1 MNNFL
6 RKSFV
11 SSSRNSLLKI
21 VAIATAGSGFLYANC
36 NSNYKTR
43 VSLSIPAQ
51 LRESGL
57 LPRQFSEVS
66 MQQPLSIPAGFWNLG
81 KFWQFSSRVSPEPAG
96 DVKKEVSFKVG
107 DDAKPCSRC
116 LGRDSIANAAAK
128 VGPAVVNLSVPQGV
142 TLQDGRT
149 FEGTVVNADLH
160 SDIAIVKIKSKTPLP
175 AAKLGSSSK
184 LCPGDWVLALGCPL
198 SLQNTVTAGIV
209 SCVDR
214 KSSDLGLGGMHREY
228 LQTDCAINP
237 ALINCVKML
246 VIQLFSLV
254 STICPLILELA
265 ANGGL

>member
-1 MNNFL
+1 MPELSSHPSPRGSQSGPTAMKRVMEVLARQDFL

-57 LPRQFSEVS
+57 LPWQFSEVS
-66 MQQPLSIPAGFWNLG
+66 TPQPSSVPAGFWNLG
-81 KFWQFSSRVSPEPAG
+81 KFWQFSSRVSPEPPG
-96 DVKKEVSFKVG
+96 DVKKEV
-107 DDAKPCSRC
+107 P
-116 LGRDSIANAAAK
+116 AAAK
-128 VGPAVVNLSVPQGV
+128 VGPAVVNLSVLQGFYGIAAGKSVGSGTIIDADGTILTCTHVVADFQGMHPSSKAKVGV

-160 SDIAIVKIKSKTPLP
+160 SDIAMVKMKSKTPLP

-184 LCPGDWVLALGCPL
+184 LRPGDWVLSLGCPL

-209 SCVDR
+209 R
-214 KSSDLGLGGMHREY
+214 Y
-228 LQTDCAINP
+228 
-237 ALINCVKML
+237 
-246 VIQLFSLV
+246 
-254 STICPLILELA
+254 
-265 ANGGL
+265 